1 MIPHNLVLSVLGASL
16 LWVGWLAFNGGS
28 ALGANATA
36 AYALVNTQLA
46 GAAGA
51 LAWMGIEWLRHGRPS
66 VLGIISG
73 AIAGMVAITPACG
86 FVSPMGGLA
95 IGFLAGVGCFYGS
108 TVLKRKFGYDDSL
121 DVFGVHGIGG
131 FIGVIGIGIFGSSTF
146 GGAPGLIE
154 GNTTLL
160 WTQIQA
166 AVIVAAYCAVV
177 TFAILY
183 FIEKA
188 MGLRVDKQTEIEGL
202 DLNLHGEVV
211 Q

>member
-1 MIPHNLVLSVLGASL
+1 
-16 LWVGWLAFNGGS
+16 LAFNGGS

-183 FIEKA
+183 LIEKA